1 MTGVA
6 VGCVVW
12 MLEED
17 NEGGRDVDD
26 SSPVGTA
33 AAAAAAAASATA
45 AVALDAASAA
55 AANDMSD
62 ALHAAC
68 CRTES
73 ITPSAHCRAMLA
85 S

>member
-1 MTGVA
+1 
-6 VGCVVW
+6 

-17 NEGGRDVDD
+17 EGGRDFDD
-26 SSPVGTA
+26 SSTVDI
-33 AAAAAAAASATA
+33 AAAAAAASATD
-45 AVALDAASAA
+45 AVALAAASAA

-73 ITPSAHCRAMLA
+73 ITPSAHRRAMLA